1 MSENVSLNTD
11 GVLLSE
17 QRFLELCEAERK
29 LAELQERE
37 RWIPVTERLPEHQQI
52 VLVSGGI
59 ARYYAKGR
67 CIAWEGFKSITEGPE
82 RSIEWQVTEWRPLP
96 APKEGK

>member
-37 RWIPVTERLPEHQQI
+37 RWIPVTERLPENDEFVFI
-52 VLVSGGI
+52 AKAEAWVS
-59 ARYYAKGR
+59 KGLY
-67 CIAWEGFKSITEGPE
+67 
-82 RSIEWQVTEWRPLP
+82 VTERKRWELLSHDVVEVTHWRPLP
-96 APKEGK
+96 APPKEGENE